1 MRHRSGNGRGLPNV
15 HIIIYALFNKGVHE
29 VERGEIYPKN
39 YPRGLWMTPSPRVT
53 FASPVQGAFDWV

>member
-1 MRHRSGNGRGLPNV
+1 MERP
-15 HIIIYALFNKGVHE
+15 GVHE
-29 VERGEIYPKN
+29 AERGEIYPKN